1 MPRRTQSLKC
11 YTQLV
16 TDSFRFLFGAPCGF
30 LEYSVKWQI
39 AKPFERA
46 QNVTKLTMCVRSAE
60 SRWRADAA
68 LGESDVNRILLMPV
82 ESIAIINEPF
92 HSRNALSAR
101 TVYSPS
107 LFVRMTIE
115 HSSREEMIHP
125 IGFQAEASVV

>member
-16 TDSFRFLFGAPCGF
+16 TDSFRFLFSAPRGF

-46 QNVTKLTMCVRSAE
+46 QNVTKLTMCVRGAE
-60 SRWRADAA
+60 SRRRADAA
-68 LGESDVNRILLMPV
+68 LAESDVKRILLMPV

-92 HSRNALSAR
+92 HNRNALSER